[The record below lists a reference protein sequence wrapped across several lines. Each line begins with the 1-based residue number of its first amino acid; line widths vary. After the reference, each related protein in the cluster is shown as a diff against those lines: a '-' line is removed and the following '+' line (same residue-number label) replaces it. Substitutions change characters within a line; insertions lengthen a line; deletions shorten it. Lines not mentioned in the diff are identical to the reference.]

1 MSFGKKIKYLFFVI
15 IFGLILFFVF
25 SFSQYLSIQK
35 KYEKILGEKE
45 GLLILDY
52 GNGEQRWFKGE
63 VIPQMTVFDALL
75 ASSLGGNFKFEGEN
89 QLIAVE
95 DFVNNEKSKWTCY
108 LNGKEITQPLNK
120 ITIKPKD
127 KIVCRYR

>member
-1 MSFGKKIKYLFFVI
+1 
-15 IFGLILFFVF
+15 LFFVF

-75 ASSLGGNFKFEGEN
+75 ASSLGGNFEFEGEN
-89 QLIAVE
+89 QLVAVE

>member
-1 MSFGKKIKYLFFVI
+1 M
-15 IFGLILFFVF
+15 FFVF

-63 VIPQMTVFDALL
+63 VIPQMTVFDTLL

-108 LNGKEITQPLNK
+108 LNGKKSPSPSPKLPSNPKTKLFAVIGK
-120 ITIKPKD
+120 IY
-127 KIVCRYR
+127 VNV